1 MDIACHTG
9 GLSDLTLE
17 GALGTAARLGFRF
30 IDLAHIDAERAFQQ
44 PEVEAATVRAL
55 LNDFNLRL
63 TDLCLPPLDRLN
75 APDPAER
82 TAAFTQFEG
91 LLAFAGALHTPGITI
106 SPGVVHEDGQ
116 EHSFARLVAALVQ
129 MKRAADAA
137 VPGMR
142 LSIEPQA
149 GSAAELPDDALLL
162 LDCVPGLRLTL
173 DYAQFLYQGLSRKEI
188 TPLLSKA
195 AHVHVR
201 QAVKNR
207 LQTGFELGRL
217 DIRETVEDIRDS
229 GYKGAVAVEYL
240 NTPGEFGAVAV
251 NVIEE
256 TVKTRDAL
264 RNARLAVLHV

>member
-1 MDIACHTG
+1 MNIACHTG
-9 GLSDLTLE
+9 GLGDLTLE
-17 GALGTAARLGFRF
+17 QALGTVARLGFRYV
-30 IDLAHIDAERAFQQ
+30 DLAHVDLARAVEQ
-44 PEVEAATVRAL
+44 PDVEAAATRAL
-55 LNDFNLRL
+55 LTEFSLGL
-63 TDLCLPPLDRLN
+63 TDLLLTLPMIN

-82 TAAFTQFEG
+82 EAALKQFEA
-91 LLAFAGALHTPGITI
+91 LLPFVAALHAPGITLT
-106 SPGVVHEDGQ
+106 PGTVHDDGQ
-116 EHSFARLVAALVQ
+116 EHSFARSVAGLLR
-129 MKRAADAA
+129 MKRAADAQL
-137 VPGMR
+137 PGVR

-149 GSAAELPDDALLL
+149 GSVAELPDDALML

-173 DYAQFLYQGLSRKEI
+173 DYAQFLYQGLSRKDI

-195 AHVHVR
+195 AHVHIR

-229 GYKGAVAVEYL
+229 GYKGDVSVEYL